1 LYQPRAGR
9 WQPTGKETR
18 INRVGS
24 IEGIVERVV
33 ERMRA
38 AWAKAA
44 KPACCNR
51 CGAPLFLSKRGN
63 MVCAEICWA

>member
-1 LYQPRAGR
+1 
-9 WQPTGKETR
+9 
-18 INRVGS
+18 
-24 IEGIVERVV
+24 VV